1 MSTDA
6 LHMLKRLEPVVRP
19 GQAIAFSAELPLE
32 QAGFEDLL
40 ARAER
45 GEFESGRRIDHA
57 AGIDPLTDEMNS
69 RIAKVADAA
78 EAAGFNRVLV
88 IADDRPMLLEVR
100 DRKIEKELVAV
111 DQERLY
117 SVDAAVR
124 VLSEKEMTEAVEG
137 IGSPVHHP
145 AQAQPPAAIAEAIL
159 EKNTTSQGN
168 RDEAA

>member
-6 LHMLKRLEPVVRP
+6 LHMLKRLEPVIRP
-19 GQAIAFSAELPLE
+19 GQGITSQGQPPIEHAR
-32 QAGFEDLL
+32 FEDLL

-45 GEFESGRRIDHA
+45 GEIQSGRRIHHA
-57 AGIDPLTDEMNS
+57 PGVDPLSDEMNI

-88 IADDRPMLLEVR
+88 IADERPVLLDVPG
-100 DRKIEKELVAV
+100 RKIEKELVAT
-111 DQERLY
+111 DQERLH

-124 VLSEKEMTEAVEG
+124 IISESGMTKTVEG

-145 AQAQPPAAIAEAIL
+145 AHAQPPAAIAEAIL
-159 EKNTTSQGN
+159 EKNNTSQGN

>member
-6 LHMLKRLEPVVRP
+6 LHMLKRLEPVIRP
-19 GQAIAFSAELPLE
+19 GQAIACSSQVPLE

-45 GEFESGRRIDHA
+45 GEFESGR
-57 AGIDPLTDEMNS
+57 GIDTASGVDHLDEEMNS

-88 IADDRPMLLEVR
+88 IADERSVLLEVPG
-100 DRKIEKELVAV
+100 RKIEKELVAV

-124 VLSEKEMTEAVEG
+124 IISEKAMAESVEG

-145 AQAQPPAAIAEAIL
+145 AHAQPPAAIAEAIL
-159 EKNTTSQGN
+159 EKNFRSDNG
-168 RDEAA
+168 RV

>member
-6 LHMLKRLEPVVRP
+6 LHMLKRLEPVIRP
-19 GQAIAFSAELPLE
+19 GQAVVCSSQLPLE
-32 QAGFEDLL
+32 HAGFEDLL

-57 AGIDPLTDEMNS
+57 TGLAPLSDEMNN

-78 EAAGFNRVLV
+78 EAAGFDRVLV
-88 IADDRPMLLEVR
+88 IADDRPVLLKVS

-124 VLSEKEMTEAVEG
+124 ILSEKEMTETVEG
-137 IGSPVHHP
+137 IGSPVHQP
-145 AQAQPPAAIAEAIL
+145 AQSQPPAAIAEAIL